1 MPIIRSTLFN
11 LAFYTWGVVAAVV
24 FSPTLL
30 ISRSATY
37 FSNQIWIRGVFFLM
51 RTIMGLK
58 IEIKGVQN
66 QLPSPVIYAS
76 KHQSAL
82 ETMLFHY
89 VLNDPAI
96 VLKRELMWIPFFG
109 WYFKKLGMIP
119 IAREKNK
126 GTSSLRKMLKACK
139 AAVDNNQPIV
149 IFPEGTRSSPDQA
162 GHYQPGVA
170 SIYKQLGVP
179 VVPVALNSGCYWP
192 RRGFLKHPGV
202 VTIQFLE
209 SIPPGLPR
217 QEFMSVLQSRIETA
231 SRALNNVRQK

>member
-1 MPIIRSTLFN
+1 MDLKVEIQ
-11 LAFYTWGVVAAVV
+11 GV
-24 FSPTLL
+24 
-30 ISRSATY
+30 
-37 FSNQIWIRGVFFLM
+37 
-51 RTIMGLK
+51 K
-58 IEIKGVQN
+58 N
-66 QLPSPVIYAS
+66 QLSPPVIYAS

-89 VLNDPAI
+89 VLNDPAV

-126 GTSSLRKMLKACK
+126 GTSSLRKMLKVCK
-139 AAVDNNQPIV
+139 IAVDNDQPIV
-149 IFPEGTRSSPDQA
+149 IFPEGTRSSPDQP
-162 GHYQPGVA
+162 GQYQSGVA
-170 SIYKQLGVP
+170 SIYKHLDIP

-192 RRGFLKHPGV
+192 RRCFLKRPGV
-202 VTIQFLE
+202 VTIQFLD

-231 SRALNNVRQK
+231 SQALNNVRQQ